1 MKIDIVTIFPEV
13 IKTYLEIGVLGRA
26 IQQKLLEINVRNLR
40 DYSEYPHRQVD
51 DYPYG
56 GGAGMVLMAPPL
68 IKAVE
73 SLVENNSVVI
83 LTSPQGCKFHQ
94 KLARQFLQQEHLVI
108 ICGRYRGVDQRF
120 IEGWVDQQVSIGDYI
135 LSGGELPS
143 MVVVETVARLIPGV
157 LNNSEN
163 LDLDSFSNGLFEEDL
178 YTRPREVDGR
188 KVPDILLSGNH
199 KQIEQWR
206 SEQREIKAKELK
218 KNINNK
224 VK

>member
-224 VK
+224 IK